1 MPKTLEIQA
10 RDTQRRCSLER
21 QGYVIERGTLQ
32 ILVMR
37 LDFPEGIRIQ

>member
-10 RDTQRRCSLER
+10 WETERRRSLER

-37 LDFPEGIRIQ
+37 LDFPKGIRIQ